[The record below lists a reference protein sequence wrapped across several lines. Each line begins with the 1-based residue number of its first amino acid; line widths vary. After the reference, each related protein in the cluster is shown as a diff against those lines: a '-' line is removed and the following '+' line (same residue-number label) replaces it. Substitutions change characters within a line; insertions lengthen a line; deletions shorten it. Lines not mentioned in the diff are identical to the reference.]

1 MNKEDLSI
9 KQTFGTID
17 PVKVAVG
24 CFRIHHNYAPNAFD
38 DVLSILA
45 HAVVKHLMDHSMV
58 MKESESIDV
67 DEFLTTL
74 TSTVFSHCES
84 EMGHLF
90 GNRNSYITLYLN
102 NYAPVRWALGLE
114 IWRVLTGQRVLYN
127 TTFNKFSMLQA
138 IDSIYTRAEELWRY
152 VFKGTRREGE
162 PLPKG
167 YVKRIVEQFLYFGAL
182 MQNLGWRG

>member
-9 KQTFGTID
+9 RETFGTLD

-24 CFRIHHNYAPNAFD
+24 LFRIKHSYAQNEFE

-90 GNRNSYITLYLN
+90 GNRNNYITLYLN

-114 IWRVLTGQRVLYN
+114 IWRVLTGQRVFYN

-138 IDSIYTRAEELWRY
+138 IDSVYTRAEELWRY

-162 PLPKG
+162 PLSKD

>member
-1 MNKEDLSI
+1 MNAEDLSI
-9 KQTFGTID
+9 RRTFGTID

-24 CFRIHHNYAPNAFD
+24 MFRVKHSYAQNELE
-38 DVLSILA
+38 DVLSIMA
-45 HAVVKHLMDHSMV
+45 HAVVKYLMDRSV
-58 MKESESIDV
+58 VLKESESIDV
-67 DEFLTTL
+67 DDFLTTL

-90 GNRNSYITLYLN
+90 GNRKNYITLYLN
-102 NYAPVRWALGLE
+102 SYAPVRWAIGLE

-127 TTFNKFSMLQA
+127 TTFDKFSVLQA
-138 IDSIYTRAEELWRY
+138 VDRIYTQASELWRY

-162 PLPKG
+162 PLSKD

-182 MQNLGWRG
+182 MQGLNRRR